1 MVDQAE
7 TKQLEPTMVGSKA
20 ASKACNMF
28 NCFDVYRFVARNY
41 NQDMYHADS
50 RAGAG
55 WLEGEVSK
63 FSFTHQQF
71 GQSLQEMR

>member
-1 MVDQAE
+1 MVDRAE
-7 TKQLEPTMVGSKA
+7 AVQLEPSMVGSKV

-28 NCFDVYRFVARNY
+28 NCFDVYRFVARIY
-41 NQDMYHADS
+41 NLDYHTDS
-50 RAGAG
+50 RPDAG

-63 FSFTHQQF
+63 FSSTHQQF